1 MHPSGAA
8 AAMDPASDG
17 AKRPHRRRDRLRQLR
32 AFCRTARLGSVS
44 RAAEHLASS
53 QPAVSQQVRALEEDL
68 GVPLF
73 ERYGP
78 RLALTHAGAR
88 LYERALPVVERMD
101 RLPHTFAEQHHGI
114 VADRLRIGAGQTS
127 AAYVLPEPLK
137 RFRARHPEARVS
149 VKTGTGAE
157 RLAWLRD
164 YEVDVVVG
172 AMDATPPGVEFRPF
186 LDSEVVLVTPVD
198 HPLAGRD
205 SVGFDE
211 IATCPMVDHAP
222 GTYARQVNELL
233 LRLHGAAPDVV
244 FEVNG
249 WNVITNYVAS
259 GLGIA
264 LVPDVCLTERER
276 VSRVPLGA
284 RIPPR
289 RYGAATRRDGLLP
302 LAAARFLDVIAPD
315 RRDACQAP

>member
-1 MHPSGAA
+1 M
-8 AAMDPASDG
+8 SDA

-53 QPAVSQQVRALEEDL
+53 QPAVSQQVRTLEEEL
-68 GVPLF
+68 GVALF
-73 ERYGP
+73 ERHGP

-88 LYERALPVVERMD
+88 LYERAMPVVERMD
-101 RLPHTFAEQHHGI
+101 RLPDTFAEQHRGV

-127 AAYVLPEPLK
+127 ASYVLPEPLK
-137 RFRARHPEARVS
+137 RFRARHPEVRVS
-149 VKTGTGAE
+149 VMTGTGAQ

-164 YEVDVVVG
+164 YEVDVIVA
-172 AMDATPPGVEFRPF
+172 AMDATLPGVEFHPF
-186 LDSEVVLVTPVD
+186 LDSELVLVTPED
-198 HPLAGRD
+198 HPLAGREC
-205 SVGFDE
+205 VGFEE
-211 IATCPMVDHAP
+211 IAACPMVDHTP

-233 LRLHGAAPDVV
+233 LRLHGIVPDVV
-244 FEVNG
+244 FEVSG
-249 WNVITNYVAS
+249 WNVITNYVAA
-259 GLGIA
+259 GLGVA

-276 VSRVPLGA
+276 VSRIPLSA

-302 LAAARFLDVIAPD
+302 LAAGRFLDAIVPD
-315 RRDACQAP
+315 RGDARGAP